1 MGLALMATAEGYHRE
16 GGQQVIPVLFRTT
29 GTLRSRWEKSALQ
42 IEAEEDTMNK
52 SSRLL
57 IVCFLAL
64 GAAGS
69 VLAAQP
75 AAEETPPEDAAPV
88 ALDEIVV
95 TARYSL
101 LRDEP
106 LTVVDMNREEI
117 MELPHFGDDL
127 FRAVSVLPGISSKD
141 FSARFNVRGGP
152 HDELLV
158 RLDGL
163 ELFDPFHLEDFEGVF
178 NILDPEVIGAVDLI
192 PGSYPVEY
200 GDRMSG
206 VVDLTTS
213 RPSQLRTNLGIS
225 FSNLWAGGSGSFAGD
240 KGRWLGSVRRG
251 YLDLIMN
258 FVGED
263 QGKSDE
269 DEWTPRYWDLFAK
282 LDYDL
287 TPKQSVSFKLLTAD
301 DSLRID
307 TVEGAEVTSARTA
320 FGNSTL
326 GASHRAIL
334 GSKTVVESLVSAA
347 RVDRDR
353 SIASSE
359 YDERFDMLDNR
370 VLDVLDLRQDW
381 SLAASEGH
389 FLKAGFEAR
398 SCDAD
403 YDYSNEIVDANF
415 IDDPRFPP
423 PVRATRYLGLAS
435 GEQYSLWLADRL
447 RIGKHLTAELGGRYD
462 EQTLAKD
469 SQVSPRINLVWELAD
484 ESVLRAGWGHF
495 YQSHRVHELDV
506 EFGETEF
513 YPAQRAE
520 HLNVGFEKRWFQGYS
535 LRIDA
540 YRREVTEPRP
550 RHETL
555 FNPFDPIAEFE
566 PDVIRIAPDRVLAE
580 GVETYLRSPER
591 EKFQWWLSYTLSSIE
606 DEIDGRRQLRSND
619 QTHAVTA
626 NANWRVGKKWNL
638 NWVWLFHTGWP
649 ATDVSGEWVRDSD
662 GSGRLA
668 YTIGPFYGERWPDYH
683 RLDLRANRTTRLQ
696 NGRLTFFVD
705 VQNLYD
711 QNNLRGLEIEGWS
724 WLPRPG
730 GGHDPVFN
738 EESWFGIMPSLGVS
752 WER

>member
-1 MGLALMATAEGYHRE
+1 MRTSQLLSMICILTVVMAG
-16 GGQQVIPVLFRTT
+16 PV
-29 GTLRSRWEKSALQ
+29 
-42 IEAEEDTMNK
+42 
-52 SSRLL
+52 
-57 IVCFLAL
+57 
-64 GAAGS
+64 
-69 VLAAQP
+69 AAQEL
-75 AAEETPPEDAAPV
+75 AEEETPEETAVPV

-106 LTVVDMNREEI
+106 VTVVDLNREQI

-127 FRAVSVLPGISSKD
+127 FRAVSILPGISSKD

-152 HDELLV
+152 HEELLV

-163 ELFDPFHLEDFEGVF
+163 ELFEPFHLEDFEGVF

-192 PGSYPVEY
+192 PGSYPAEY

-206 VVDLTTS
+206 VLDLTTS
-213 RPSQLRTNLGIS
+213 RPSQLRTNLGVS
-225 FSNLWAGGSGSFAGD
+225 FSNLWVGGSGSFAED
-240 KGRWLGSVRRG
+240 KGRWLSSARRG

-263 QGKSDE
+263 QGKSDD
-269 DEWTPRYWDLFAK
+269 DEWKPRYWDLFTK

-287 TPKQSVSFKLLTAD
+287 NPSHSVSFKLLSAD
-301 DSLRID
+301 DSLTID
-307 TVEGAEVTSARTA
+307 EVDGAEELTLRTA
-320 FGNSTL
+320 YGNSTL

-334 GSKTVVESLVSAA
+334 GSKTVVESIVSAA

-353 SIASSE
+353 SILWSE
-359 YDERFDMLDNR
+359 YAEHFDMLDDR

-381 SLAASEGH
+381 SIAASDRH
-389 FLKAGFEAR
+389 YLKAGLQAR

-403 YDYSNEIVDANF
+403 YDYFNEIEDDNF

-423 PVRATRYLGLAS
+423 PVRTTRYLGVES
-435 GEQYSLWLADRL
+435 GEQYSLWIADRT
-447 RIGKHLTAELGGRYD
+447 RIGKHLTAEVGGRYD
-462 EQTLAKD
+462 EQTLADD
-469 SQVSPRINLVWELAD
+469 SQASPRLNLVWELAE

-495 YQSHRVHELDV
+495 YQSQRVHELDV

-513 YPAQRAE
+513 YPVQRAE
-520 HLNVGFEKRWFQGYS
+520 HLNLGFEKRWFQGYS

-540 YRREVTEPRP
+540 YRREVRDPRP
-550 RHETL
+550 RYETL
-555 FNPFDPIAEFE
+555 FNPFEPIAEVA
-566 PDVIRIAPDRVLAE
+566 PDLIRIAPDSVLAE
-580 GVETYLRSPER
+580 GVETYLRSPVR
-591 EKFQWWLSYTLSSIE
+591 RKLNWWLSYTFSSIE
-606 DEIDGRRQLRSND
+606 DEVDGRKQLRSND
-619 QTHAVTA
+619 QPHAFTA
-626 NANWRVGKKWNL
+626 NANWHVGEKWNL

-649 ATDVSGEWVRDSD
+649 ATDVSGEWVREPD

-668 YTIGPFYGERWPDYH
+668 YTVGPFYAERWPDYH
-683 RLDLRANRTTRLQ
+683 RLDLRASRVTRLR

-711 QNNLRGLEIEGWS
+711 QNNLRGIEIDGWS
-724 WLPRPG
+724 WVQQPDG
-730 GGHDPVFN
+730 GYTPVFN
-738 EESWFGIMPSLGVS
+738 EESWFGIMPSLGLS